1 MKKIIVVGS
10 GNVGLAAAKALRNAP
25 DMKLYGFLRRKK
37 EAVRNFLDVPVETHW
52 EDFPEQPD
60 GAILAIPSEKVESVE
75 KKLLA
80 KGIHTVDAYDIH
92 TDLGRMKKVLKE
104 TALSSKAVAVTGA
117 GWDPGLDSS
126 LRVLFRTAIPHGKG
140 ETVFGP
146 GVSLGHTA
154 AAKAVDGVSDAVSW
168 TFQGKNGTQ
177 KRKVYILPQK
187 GKRYKD
193 IEHAILTSQY
203 FEHDKTVVRFCKK
216 IDRWKKD
223 AHRVRIDQK
232 DFTEGQRMFFQ
243 MRIHNPELTGELLV
257 AAMRAS
263 FRKAPGCYYFP
274 ELSPTELLPETE
286 DWEKLI

>member
-37 EAVRNFLDVPVETHW
+37 EAVHNFLDVPVETHW
-52 EDFPEQPD
+52 EDFPERPD

-75 KKLLA
+75 KKLLE

-104 TALSSKAVAVTGA
+104 AALSSKAVAVTGA

-168 TFQGKNGTQ
+168 TFPGKSGTQ

-187 GKRYKD
+187 GKRRKD